1 MRPHT
6 FKVLLLAAAV
16 AIPCGG
22 AAGDEA
28 AGDGRLPAGLET
40 FLEARLLESEGRYR
54 EAVETYEEAV
64 RLNPGQTEIRVRLAA
79 LLVQVGLA
87 DRAAGLLSDADE
99 LDWYGLRV
107 RALALAQVSARQPE
121 LVDDAERAI
130 RAALQER
137 DDDPN
142 LMLSL
147 GQVLHRSGQLAEA
160 ERIIADLRAGHG
172 GSLQLVSYHARLLE
186 ELGRTEEAVGLY
198 ATCAAATSPIA
209 YGCRERVVELL
220 VELGRQGEAGAL
232 MVAWLEDDDLD
243 QLMRAA
249 VLLSD
254 GGRDEHALRTVR
266 RVLRVQPD
274 SPRARTL
281 EAYLLSSLGRYGEA
295 AVRLRDLLRRNPD
308 DVDLLLTSAWAE
320 AKRGDVEQA
329 RVHLDRAW
337 EGVAENAG
345 SESARRVAL
354 SSARVELLNG
364 SPLKARDWLARVA
377 EPGGGGPEWIR
388 LLAET
393 YRREE
398 AWREGLAAILRAQP
412 TLSEQAR
419 PDARALEAEFRFR
432 LGDDRAWPTLRTLL
446 DGGREVEMLIAL
458 QVLQAVERWEDAER
472 EAAAGLERHPQ
483 SRDLRFTRAVAL
495 ERLGRIDE
503 AAAELATVIE
513 RHPDDAAALNYLG
526 YTWADAGIRLEEAL
540 ELIERAV
547 ELEPENAAYLD
558 SLGWVYFRLGD
569 LDRAEHWLRRSVEL
583 GGDDGTIL
591 AHLGEVLLLKGDDD
605 GRRYLRQALDMGCED
620 PERVRQLLGDDGVV
634 D

>member
-1 MRPHT
+1 MRPH
-6 FKVLLLAAAV
+6 VLRAILLAATV
-16 AIPCGG
+16 AMPCGVVAG
-22 AAGDEA
+22 ADVAGE
-28 AGDGRLPAGLET
+28 LPAGLEV
-40 FLEARLLESEGRYR
+40 FLDARLLESEGRYR
-54 EAVETYEEAV
+54 EAVESYEEAL

-87 DRAAGLLSDADE
+87 DRAVELLDE
-99 LDWYGLRV
+99 DEALDWYGLRV
-107 RALALAQVSARQPE
+107 RALALAQVSARRPD

-130 RAALQER
+130 RAALAER

-147 GQVLHRSGQLAEA
+147 GQVLHRSGELAEA
-160 ERIIADLRAGHG
+160 ERIVADLRASHG

-186 ELGRTEEAVGLY
+186 ELGSTEQAVDLY

-220 VELGRQGEAGAL
+220 VELGREGEAGAL
-232 MVAWLEDDDLD
+232 MVAWLDDEDLD

-266 RVLRVQPD
+266 RVLRVEPD
-274 SPRARTL
+274 SPRARAL

-320 AKRGDVEQA
+320 AKRGDAEQA

-337 EGVAENAG
+337 EGVAVDAG
-345 SESARRVAL
+345 SEAAARVAL
-354 SSARVELLNG
+354 SAARVELLIG
-364 SPLKARDWLARVA
+364 SPLRARDWLARVA
-377 EPGGGGPEWIR
+377 GGGAAGPDWIR

-398 AWREGLAAILRAQP
+398 AWSEGLAAILRAQP
-412 TLSEQAR
+412 TLAEEAR
-419 PDARALEAEFRFR
+419 DDARALEAELRFR

-446 DGGREVEMLIAL
+446 DDGGEVETLMAL
-458 QVLQAVERWEDAER
+458 QVLQAVERWQDAER
-472 EAAAGLERHPQ
+472 EAAAALERHPR

-495 ERLGRIDE
+495 ERLGRLDE
-503 AAAELATVIE
+503 ASAELATVIE
-513 RHPDDAAALNYLG
+513 RYPDDAAALNYLG
-526 YTWADAGIRLEEAL
+526 YTWADEGIRLEEAR
-540 ELIERAV
+540 ELLERAV
-547 ELEPENAAYLD
+547 ELDPENPAYLD
-558 SLGWVYFRLGD
+558 SLGWVHFRLGD
-569 LDRAEHWLRRSVEL
+569 IEQAEHWLRRSVEL

-591 AHLGEVLLLKGDDD
+591 AHLGEVLLAKGDDD
-605 GRRYLRQALDMGCED
+605 GRRYLRQALDLGCED
-620 PERVRQLLGDDGVV
+620 PERVRQLLDDVGVV

>member
-1 MRPHT
+1 MRSHT
-6 FKVLLLAAAV
+6 LRALLLVAAV
-16 AIPCGG
+16 AIPCGDVG
-22 AAGDEA
+22 AAGA
-28 AGDGRLPAGLET
+28 GRLPAGLEM

-54 EAVETYEEAV
+54 EAVDAYEEAL
-64 RLNPGQTEIRVRLAA
+64 RLNSEQNEIRVRLAA
-79 LLVQVGLA
+79 LLVQVGLV
-87 DRAAGLLSDADE
+87 DRAADLLSDSDG

-107 RALALAQVSARQPE
+107 RALALAQLSARKPD

-130 RAALQER
+130 RAALAER

-147 GQVLHRSGQLAEA
+147 GQVLHRSGELAEA
-160 ERIIADLRAGHG
+160 ERIVADLRASHG

-186 ELGRTEEAVGLY
+186 ELGSTEEAVDLY

-220 VELGRQGEAGAL
+220 VELGRKGEAGAL
-232 MVAWLEDDDLD
+232 MVAWLDDDDLD

-266 RVLRVQPD
+266 RVLRVEPE
-274 SPRARTL
+274 SPRAQTL
-281 EAYLLSSLGRYGEA
+281 EAYLLSSLGRFGEA
-295 AVRLRDLLRRNPD
+295 AVRLRGLLRRNPA
-308 DVDLLLTSAWAE
+308 DVDLLLTAAWAE
-320 AKRGDVEQA
+320 ARRGDGEQA

-345 SESARRVAL
+345 SEAARRVAL
-354 SSARVELLNG
+354 SAARVELLIG

-377 EPGGGGPEWIR
+377 GADGAGPDWIR

-398 AWREGLAAILRAQP
+398 GWQEGLAAILRAQP
-412 TLSEQAR
+412 TVAEQAQT
-419 PDARALEAEFRFR
+419 DARALEAEFRFR

-446 DGGREVEMLIAL
+446 DDGDEVETLVAL
-458 QVLQAVERWEDAER
+458 QVLQAVERWEDVER
-472 EAAAGLERHPQ
+472 EAAAALESHPR

-495 ERLGRIDE
+495 ERLGRADE
-503 AAAELATVIE
+503 ASVELETVVE
-513 RHPDDAAALNYLG
+513 RHPGDAAALNYLG

-547 ELEPENAAYLD
+547 ELDPENPAYLD

-569 LDRAEHWLRRSVEL
+569 IEQAEHWLRRSVEL

-591 AHLGEVLLLKGDDD
+591 AHLGEVLILKGDDD
-605 GRRYLRQALDMGCED
+605 GRRYLRQALDLGCED
-620 PERVRQLLGDDGVV
+620 PERVRELLDDGGAV